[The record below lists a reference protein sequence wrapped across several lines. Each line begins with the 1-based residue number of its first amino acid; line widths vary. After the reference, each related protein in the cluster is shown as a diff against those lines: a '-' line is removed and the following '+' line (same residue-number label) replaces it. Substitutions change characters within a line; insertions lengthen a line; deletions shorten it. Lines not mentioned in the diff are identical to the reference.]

1 MQSRL
6 VRREMAPERMVFYES
21 LKAIFLHI
29 DNHEKAFLNR
39 FNLSI
44 PRFYALLHIHNHPGI
59 NYIDLSNLML
69 CTKSNT
75 TRVVQGM
82 QKDGLVVRNMHP
94 EDRRSFQL
102 SLSPTGNALYQR
114 VYPEY
119 LALVD
124 KLMSLFSDEE
134 LERYAVASN
143 HIENTLAPK
152 NSTGQKAALRVENP
166 QPVSTPIH

>member
-59 NYIDLSNLML
+59 NYIDLSDLML

-82 QKDGLVVRNMHP
+82 QKDGLVVRNMHS

-119 LALVD
+119 LVLVD
-124 KLMSLFSDEE
+124 KLMSLFSAEE
-134 LERYAVASN
+134 LERYALASN
-143 HIENTLAPK
+143 HIESTLAPE
-152 NSTGQKAALRVENP
+152 NLANQKSPLRVENP
-166 QPVSTPIH
+166 QPVSSLIN

>member
-1 MQSRL
+1 M
-6 VRREMAPERMVFYES
+6 VPERMVFYES

-29 DNHEKAFLNR
+29 DNHEKAFLSR
-39 FNLSI
+39 YNLSV

-59 NYIDLSNLML
+59 NYIDLSDRML

-82 QKDGLVVRNMHP
+82 QKDGLVLRKADP
-94 EDRRSFQL
+94 ADRRSFQL
-102 SLSPTGNALYQR
+102 SLSQSGDALFQK

-119 LALVD
+119 LALID

-134 LERYAVASN
+134 LARYTVASN
-143 HIENTLAPK
+143 HIENTLAPDNLASRK
-152 NSTGQKAALRVENP
+152 SALRVENP
-166 QPVSTPIH
+166 QPVSSLIN

>member
-1 MQSRL
+1 MQECL
-6 VRREMAPERMVFYES
+6 ICREMASERMVFYES

-44 PRFYALLHIHNHPGI
+44 PRFYALVHIHNHPGI
-59 NYIDLSNLML
+59 NHIDLSDLML

-102 SLSPTGNALYQR
+102 SLTQSGSALFQK

-124 KLMSLFSDEE
+124 RLMSLFSDEE
-134 LERYAVASN
+134 LERYALASN
-143 HIENTLAPK
+143 HIESTLAPE
-152 NSTGQKAALRVENP
+152 NLARQKSSLRVENA
-166 QPVSTPIH
+166 QPVSTVIN

>member
-6 VRREMAPERMVFYES
+6 VRKEMAPERMVFYES

-44 PRFYALLHIHNHPGI
+44 PRFYALVHIHNHPGI
-59 NYIDLSNLML
+59 NYIDLSDLML

-82 QKDGLVVRNMHP
+82 QKDGLVLRKMDP
-94 EDRRSFQL
+94 ADRRSFQL
-102 SLSPTGNALYQR
+102 SLSQSGNALFQK

-119 LALVD
+119 VALVD
-124 KLMSLFSDEE
+124 SLMSLFSDEE
-134 LERYAVASN
+134 LERYALASN
-143 HIENTLAPK
+143 HIENTLAPDNLASRK
-152 NSTGQKAALRVENP
+152 SALRVENP
-166 QPVSTPIH
+166 QPVSSLIN

>member
-59 NYIDLSNLML
+59 NYIDLSDLML

-102 SLSPTGNALYQR
+102 SLSPTGTA
-114 VYPEY
+114 
-119 LALVD
+119 
-124 KLMSLFSDEE
+124 SLS
-134 LERYAVASN
+134 RIPCAR
-143 HIENTLAPK
+143 
-152 NSTGQKAALRVENP
+152 GQADVPL
-166 QPVSTPIH
+166 

>member
-1 MQSRL
+1 MHSRL
-6 VRREMAPERMVFYES
+6 VCREMATDHMVFYES

-29 DNHEKAFLNR
+29 DNHEKAFLSR

-59 NYIDLSNLML
+59 NYMDLTDLML

-82 QKDGLVVRNMHP
+82 QKDGLVLREAHP
-94 EDRRSFQL
+94 QDRRSFQL
-102 SLSPTGNALYQR
+102 SLTQSGSALYQQ

-119 LALVD
+119 LALVN

-134 LERYAVASN
+134 LERYTIASN

-152 NSTGQKAALRVENP
+152 NVISQKAVLRVENP
-166 QPVSTPIH
+166 QPVLTSIH